1 MQNVLLQLQTIALDW
16 SLETFLM
23 NLKDKA
29 KVWGSGVIMVLGVA
43 MIIVAVW
50 QIAKGFMGGGK
61 TQTNWAMSILCG
73 LIGGVLLAGGWNTVG
88 KISKGAGKSLEN
100 LGGPNNNGSA
110 LSEAGEGH
118 NEASETIILP
128 FGTTTAYIDIK

>member
-16 SLETFLM
+16 SLESFLL

-43 MIIVAVW
+43 MVIVAVW

-61 TQTNWAMSILCG
+61 AQTNWAMSILCG
-73 LIGGVLLAGGWNTVG
+73 LIGGVLVAGGWNTVG

-100 LGGPNNNGSA
+100 LGGTNEKE
-110 LSEAGEGH
+110 LKLKGEGYD
-118 NEASETIILP
+118 ETGETIILP